1 MTCLGPDISA
11 TLRERITSHLQQK
24 KITLGTFKTLAKK
37 NLSCI
42 EIPIEHHPDINTS
55 RLTKELLEIVKP
67 FSLDIFIQADTPARR
82 DKRLIVLDMDS
93 TLIQVEVIDELA
105 KALGIGEAVA
115 AITHRAMNGELNFN
129 ESLIER
135 VGLLKG
141 LSVEVLESVYQGLPF
156 TLGAEPLLAILQK
169 RGYKTGVL
177 SGGFDYF
184 TSRIKSVLKLNYAY
198 SNRLGMESGRLTGE
212 VIGDIVNG
220 DKKATFMEKIAKE
233 ENIPLE
239 QVIAIGDGANDL
251 PMINKAGLGIAFN
264 AKPAVRAAARYS
276 ITQKS
281 LLTVLYLL
289 GFSEEEIT
297 ALSDEY
303 RRSLR

>member
-1 MTCLGPDISA
+1 VISKYIITCLGPDIPEK
-11 TLRERITSHLQQK
+11 LLERITSHLKQK
-24 KITLGTFKTLAKK
+24 KIALGTIKTLAEKS
-37 NLSCI
+37 LSCI
-42 EIPIEHHPDINTS
+42 EIPTEHHSDIDT
-55 RLTKELLEIVKP
+55 RLLTQELLEISNP
-67 FSLDIFIQADTPARR
+67 FSVDVFIQADTPTRR

-105 KALGIGEAVA
+105 KAVGIGDAVA
-115 AITHRAMNGELNFN
+115 KITHRAMNGELNFN

-141 LSVEVLESVYQGLPF
+141 LPVEVLESVYQGLPF
-156 TLGAEPLLAILQK
+156 TLGAKPLLAILKK
-169 RGYKTGVL
+169 RGYRTGVI

-184 TSRIKSVLKLNYAY
+184 TSKIKSVLKLDYAY
-198 SNRLGMESGRLTGE
+198 SNRLAVASGQLTGH
-212 VIGDIVNG
+212 VIGEIVNG
-220 DKKATFMEKIAKE
+220 DKKAAFMEKVAKE
-233 ENIPLE
+233 EGIPLE

-264 AKPAVRAAARYS
+264 AKPAVRAAARHS

-289 GFSEEEIT
+289 GFSEEEIDP
-297 ALSDEY
+297 LSA
-303 RRSLR
+303 